1 MTAHHRSGAVAV
13 VAAVAAGAVLL
24 WASGLAASGGAGAQ
38 ETRLAQ
44 RGKAILADKCAR
56 CHAIGSAGASPLKE
70 APPFRAVARKYPVDQ
85 LAEALAEGIV
95 TGHPAMPEFAFSPRE
110 VAAILAYLRTLAPP
124 PAGPRKPK

>member
-1 MTAHHRSGAVAV
+1 MTDRAGSKLTAVAV
-13 VAAVAAGAVLL
+13 FVAGSLAVQG
-24 WASGLAASGGAGAQ
+24 ASGAAAQ

-44 RGKAILADKCAR
+44 RGKAILSEKCAR
-56 CHAIGSAGASPLKE
+56 CHAVGRTDASPLKE

-95 TGHPAMPEFAFSPRE
+95 TGHPAMPEFTFAPRE

-124 PAGPRKPK
+124 PAKKK